1 MLKICLFFTASNSA
15 QKNFL
20 YENLGMYT
28 QSLYKKYKTNVLFLS
43 LILESLGLLTETL
56 KMKLKICSEI
66 SLIR

>member
-28 QSLYKKYKTNVLFLS
+28 QSLYKSIKQMYCFVFDFRIFGSVNRNFKNEAKNLQ
-43 LILESLGLLTETL
+43 
-56 KMKLKICSEI
+56 
-66 SLIR
+66 